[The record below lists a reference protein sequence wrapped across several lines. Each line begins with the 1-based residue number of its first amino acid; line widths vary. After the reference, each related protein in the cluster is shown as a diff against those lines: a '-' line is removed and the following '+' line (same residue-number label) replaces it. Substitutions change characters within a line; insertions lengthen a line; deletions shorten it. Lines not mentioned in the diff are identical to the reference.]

1 MDITLYL
8 GIAAVIVLVVANG
21 LFVATEFSYV
31 AVRRTRIEQ
40 LAENG
45 HTRARLLLTALKQL
59 DKYIAATQ
67 LGITMS
73 SLALGWIG
81 EPVIAGL
88 LEAPLHNALGT
99 GLGEAASHTIAVII
113 AFVVIT
119 GLHIV
124 FGELAPKTI
133 ALQKS
138 EETALWVAAPI
149 AVFTRVFG
157 PFIWA
162 LNGLGRLAVRA
173 IGIKSITE
181 TENNIM
187 EPEELERVIEASA
200 NAGQLSTAELLLARR
215 GLEFG
220 EIQADQIM
228 TPRTEI
234 VALNTAMNLE
244 EVHQIVDL
252 NPHARYPVYEGDLDH
267 MMGLLDTKDLLSL
280 KNNSWLSRI
289 GSLVAIP
296 EATSVEVA
304 VTELQ
309 TQKAHMAMLIDEHGG
324 TTGILTESDVL
335 WRLLGRSNQSEEIAK
350 PPIRPLQ
357 GGNFLLE
364 GTLLIDDLED
374 ELQIKIDTEGEEYD
388 TTGGLAMARL
398 GRIPKAGD
406 LFVENNY
413 EFRVMAMD
421 GKRVSRLLVSKIKQF
436 KQDTKT

>member
-1 MDITLYL
+1 MDIALYL
-8 GIAAVIVLVVANG
+8 GIAGVVVLIAANG
-21 LFVATEFSYV
+21 LFVATEFAYV

-59 DKYIAATQ
+59 DKYIASTQ

-88 LEAPLHNALGT
+88 LESPLKNLFGS
-99 GLGEAASHTIAVII
+99 GVGEAVSHTIAIAVAFII
-113 AFVVIT
+113 VT
-119 GLHIV
+119 GLLIV
-124 FGELAPKTI
+124 FGELAPKRI

-138 EETALWVAAPI
+138 ESIALWVAAPI
-149 AVFTRVFG
+149 AAFTRIFS

-162 LNGLGRLAVRA
+162 LNGLGRLAVRL
-173 IGIKSITE
+173 IGIKPIDDA
-181 TENNIM
+181 ENSIM
-187 EPEELERVIEASA
+187 EPEELERVIKASA
-200 NAGQLSTAELLLARR
+200 NAGQLSTVELLLARR

-234 VALNTAMNLE
+234 VSLNTAMNLE
-244 EVHQIVDL
+244 EVHQIVDI
-252 NPHARYPVYEGDLDH
+252 NPHTRYPVCEGDLDH
-267 MMGLLDTKDLLSL
+267 MMGLLDTKDLLNL
-280 KNNSWLSRI
+280 NGNSWLSQI

-335 WRLLGRSNQSEEIAK
+335 WRLLGRSNQSEEVATQL
-350 PPIRPLQ
+350 IRPLQ

-364 GTLLIDDLED
+364 GTLLIDDLEN
-374 ELQIKIDTEGEEYD
+374 ELQVKIDTEGEEYD
-388 TTGGLAMARL
+388 TAGGLAMARL

-406 LFVENNY
+406 LFVEESY

-421 GKRVSRLLVSKIKQF
+421 GKRVSRLLMRKIKQSENE
-436 KQDTKT
+436 KN